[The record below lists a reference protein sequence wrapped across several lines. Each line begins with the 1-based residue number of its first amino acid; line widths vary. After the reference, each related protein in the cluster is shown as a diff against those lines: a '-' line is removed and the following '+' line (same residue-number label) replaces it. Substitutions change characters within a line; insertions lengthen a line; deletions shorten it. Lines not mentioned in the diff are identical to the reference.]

1 MWLSLSRSCVRC
13 RKRNVTRNEY
23 HECEI
28 KKRTLYAWAAGRE
41 GWVNVDDVP
50 KLSQRRHTTRL
61 NVELVRVFFPCCCF
75 ARPNFFLRIFFFFHS
90 AQPPKTK
97 SSQATFYSTV
107 TPSRLIWK
115 LNFQSAES
123 RLCWSNIYFFAAT
136 LRFARSSR
144 VNFPA
149 KEYFNII
156 SRFVFICTRI
166 SPRPHTPI
174 HSAGAA
180 ACHSRVEPGILCL
193 KMFMLS

>member
-1 MWLSLSRSCVRC
+1 M
-13 RKRNVTRNEY
+13 
-23 HECEI
+23 
-28 KKRTLYAWAAGRE
+28 GDRE
-41 GWVNVDDVP
+41 GWVDVDNVP

-61 NVELVRVFFPCCCF
+61 NVELVRVFSLLPLCSSKLFSP
-75 ARPNFFLRIFFFFHS
+75 FLFFFFHS

-123 RLCWSNIYFFAAT
+123 RLCWSNIYFF
-136 LRFARSSR
+136 RSYTSFR
-144 VNFPA
+144 PF
-149 KEYFNII
+149 KSCKLSSEGYFNII

-174 HSAGAA
+174 HSAA